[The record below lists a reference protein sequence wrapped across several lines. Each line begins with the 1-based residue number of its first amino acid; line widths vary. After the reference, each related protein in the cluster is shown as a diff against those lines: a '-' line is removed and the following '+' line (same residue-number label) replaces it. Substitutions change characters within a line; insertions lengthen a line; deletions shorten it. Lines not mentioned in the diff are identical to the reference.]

1 MSFVSTHEPVTLIS
15 KANLAALLQQRCPC
29 CCTYKYIC
37 SHGHY
42 LQCLHLQ
49 QCSSTASSHSSSSAG
64 MQVRHEHVS
73 PPLSLQ
79 HSHSMTSGALSSM
92 PHLSHRL
99 YRLSTSFGV
108 PLCEC
113 NALMNCDASRSTG
126 LLQSLSKTV
135 WYAFLVEWKVFA
147 LRLV

>member
-1 MSFVSTHEPVTLIS
+1 MSFVSTHEPAMLIS

-29 CCTYKYIC
+29 CCAYKYIC
-37 SHGHY
+37 LHGQY

-49 QCSSTASSHSSSSAG
+49 QCASAASSHSSSSAG

-73 PPLSLQ
+73 PALSLQ

-99 YRLSTSFGV
+99 YCLSTSFGV
-108 PLCEC
+108 PVCVC
-113 NALMNCDASRSTG
+113 NALMNWDASRSTG
-126 LLQSLSKTV
+126 LLQSHSKAV
-135 WYAFLVEWKVFA
+135 WYAFLVEQKVFA